1 MACLRVRACAAITI
15 LIAASIGG
23 AVRAQPADIEPPRVL
38 EHIDAIYPSS
48 ELAQGTE
55 TTVVVHVTV
64 EKDGHVSDAEVVE
77 SGGAAFD
84 EAALAAV
91 QRWRFQPATKAGVAV
106 RARIRVPFHFAPG
119 AHPPAAPPPKKPA
132 PPGAPKEPPYEV
144 ELGPSSAPH
153 AVVEKGKA
161 IEVHVQ
167 GRPNPPPRGT
177 SDFRIDDTWLRAAP
191 HASAG
196 AMLRAAPGF
205 TVTRP
210 EGDAIAHRIMLRG
223 FDADHGQDIA
233 LRVGGIPLNQPSHI
247 HGQGYADLQ
256 AIIPETVRSL
266 RVVEGVYDPR
276 QGDFAVAGSVD
287 FDLGVVERGLRIGG
301 AYGSFHEKRLLVL
314 WAPVGESEDTFAAA
328 EVKHTEGFGDG
339 TRGALSG
346 GASGQYR
353 FDLPADI
360 SGLVHLAVHGARAN
374 FAGVLRRDDVDSG
387 RIGFYDAYPDPS
399 ARSQSAL
406 TTRSELGTRFDRTGD
421 DGSAQG
427 LGIWTTISTFR
438 QRMNLTGYTQRS
450 RENPE
455 WAGRG
460 DLIEQHNDT
469 LAFGGNANYRTR
481 RFQPAEWLRLGLEV
495 GAEGDTHGIEQAQNL
510 LQAPQNETWDRR
522 VDATVRVSHA
532 GVFVDGFAGTR
543 WITLRGGLRADV
555 LLFDIDDRLGNFI
568 PAFQEPSH
576 IVGFRR
582 TAAGI
587 AWGPRVTL
595 ESDPLPW
602 LKLSAS

>member
-1 MACLRVRACAAITI
+1 
-15 LIAASIGG
+15 
-23 AVRAQPADIEPPRVL
+23 
-38 EHIDAIYPSS
+38 
-48 ELAQGTE
+48 
-55 TTVVVHVTV
+55 
-64 EKDGHVSDAEVVE
+64 
-77 SGGAAFD
+77 
-84 EAALAAV
+84 
-91 QRWRFQPATKAGVAV
+91 
-106 RARIRVPFHFAPG
+106 
-119 AHPPAAPPPKKPA
+119 
-132 PPGAPKEPPYEV
+132 
-144 ELGPSSAPH
+144 
-153 AVVEKGKA
+153 
-161 IEVHVQ
+161 
-167 GRPNPPPRGT
+167 
-177 SDFRIDDTWLRAAP
+177 
-191 HASAG
+191 
-196 AMLRAAPGF
+196 
-205 TVTRP
+205 
-210 EGDAIAHRIMLRG
+210 
-223 FDADHGQDIA
+223 
-233 LRVGGIPLNQPSHI
+233 
-247 HGQGYADLQ
+247 
-256 AIIPETVRSL
+256 
-266 RVVEGVYDPR
+266 
-276 QGDFAVAGSVD
+276 
-287 FDLGVVERGLRIGG
+287 
-301 AYGSFHEKRLLVL
+301 L

-582 TAAGI
+582 TAGGI

-602 LKLSAS
+602 LKLSASYGMGYRSPQARQLEEGESAPFATVHSYEGGVTFHEPESWSIALAAYETRLSYDLAFDATEGRLERVGPTTRTGGVAHMLLRAHPFGQQNELTLSTSGTFVHARLEDPPPPTPDNPTPPFRPGQLLPYVPPFVLRLDAGWRATLADAVWGKPLWLRAGYGLTFLSERPLPYSERAAPVTTMDAALALRRDFIEVGVEGFNLLNAEYADTEYSYVSNWSREQLPSLLPARHLSAGPPLSVLGTMTIYL